1 MRKTQ
6 DGEYLH
12 KGIATRDFRHEF
24 TLAETVVVK
33 GADMRDGL
41 LIVQLENVI
50 PEEKKPRKILIG
62 GASSPQLVVED
73 RQAA

>member
-1 MRKTQ
+1 M
-6 DGEYLH
+6 
-12 KGIATRDFRHEF
+12 
-24 TLAETVVVK
+24 VVK